1 MNRNLGF
8 KVRIM
13 LLMIASGISNAYCV
27 MNFKTPI
34 THHTG
39 NATAIALSISDSK
52 RLIFLLAIFGLFF
65 LGSVVGTYTTYED
78 NFRRGFLCLAVLA
91 IISTLIGE
99 YAVYL
104 LTFIFGF
111 QNSLFLKYEGALI
124 RSTHITGYLTDSA
137 TIIGKYLRTKD
148 SSRLH
153 VSIFFLISIGFFILG
168 GILYFYV
175 KSFSQI
181 LVALIYLI
189 LACIWR

>member
-27 MNFKTPI
+27 MNFKTPV

-52 RLIFLLAIFGLFF
+52 RLIFLLAIF
-65 LGSVVGTYTTYED
+65 
-78 NFRRGFLCLAVLA
+78 
-91 IISTLIGE
+91 STLIGE

-137 TIIGKYLRTKD
+137 AIIGKYLRTKD

>member
-8 KVRIM
+8 KFRVM
-13 LLMIASGISNAYCV
+13 FLMIASGISNAYCV

-39 NATAIALSISDSK
+39 NATAIALSINDK
-52 RLIFLLAIFGLFF
+52 ERLTFLLAIFGLFF
-65 LGSVVGTYTTYED
+65 VGSVVGTYITYEY
-78 NFRRGFLCLAVLA
+78 NLRRGFICLSALA
-91 IISTLIGE
+91 ILSYFIGE

-137 TIIGKYLRTKD
+137 TIIGRYLRTKD
-148 SSRLH
+148 STRLH

-175 KSFSQI
+175 KSFSQL

-189 LACIWR
+189 LAFIWR

>member
-27 MNFKTPI
+27 MNFKTPV

-52 RLIFLLAIFGLFF
+52 RLIFLFAIFGLFF
-65 LGSVVGTYTTYED
+65 LGSVVGTYTTYEE

-91 IISTLIGE
+91 IISTLVGD

-104 LTFIFGF
+104 LTFILDF
-111 QNSLFLKYEGALI
+111 KI
-124 RSTHITGYLTDSA
+124 P
-137 TIIGKYLRTKD
+137 
-148 SSRLH
+148 
-153 VSIFFLISIGFFILG
+153 FF
-168 GILYFYV
+168 
-175 KSFSQI
+175 
-181 LVALIYLI
+181 
-189 LACIWR
+189 

>member
-27 MNFKTPI
+27 MNFKTPV

-65 LGSVVGTYTTYED
+65 LGSVVGTYTTYEE
-78 NFRRGFLCLAVLA
+78 NFRLGFICMTGLAMLSYFTRDYGVF
-91 IISTLIGE
+91 
-99 YAVYL
+99 L

-111 QNSLFLKYEGALI
+111 QNSLLIKYDGVLV